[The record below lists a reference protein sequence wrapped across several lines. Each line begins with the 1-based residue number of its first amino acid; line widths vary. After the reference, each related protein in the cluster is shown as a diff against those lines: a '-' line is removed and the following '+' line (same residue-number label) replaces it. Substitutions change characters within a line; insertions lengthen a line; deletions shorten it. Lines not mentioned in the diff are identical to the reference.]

1 MCCVCFVYISCFLS
15 WFLVTYIYI
24 VFVSSLKKHFWDFY
38 LKMALQTPNEA
49 KMLKSL
55 CKWCIAN
62 TNIRIVPPN
71 YYTKLIEH
79 FSADKEKKGLQ
90 ITLNFQYIPNL
101 KELTKLQI
109 SKFMEDILNWCF
121 QHTNL
126 MTARS
131 IESRSSG
138 ETLLHFASS
147 EGFLLIVKKLIYKG
161 ANPDGL
167 LNSKE

>member
-1 MCCVCFVYISCFLS
+1 M
-15 WFLVTYIYI
+15 
-24 VFVSSLKKHFWDFY
+24 
-38 LKMALQTPNEA
+38 
-49 KMLKSL
+49 
-55 CKWCIAN
+55 
-62 TNIRIVPPN
+62 R
-71 YYTKLIEH
+71 LIEH

-90 ITLNFQYIPNL
+90 ISLNFQYIPNL
-101 KELTKLQI
+101 KELTKLQV

-121 QHTNL
+121 QHTDL

-131 IESRSSG
+131 VHNRNSG

-147 EGFLLIVKKLIYKG
+147 EGFLHIVKKLIYKG

>member
-1 MCCVCFVYISCFLS
+1 
-15 WFLVTYIYI
+15 
-24 VFVSSLKKHFWDFY
+24 
-38 LKMALQTPNEA
+38 MALQTPNEA
-49 KMLKSL
+49 KMLKNL
-55 CKWCIAN
+55 CKWCRDN
-62 TNIRIVPPN
+62 TNLRIVPPN
-71 YYTKLIEH
+71 YYTKLIRH
-79 FSADKEKKGLQ
+79 FSEDKDEKGLQ
-90 ITLNFQYIPNL
+90 IILNFQYISNL
-101 KELTKLQI
+101 KELTKLQV

-131 IESRSSG
+131 IESRSTG

-147 EGFLLIVKKLIYKG
+147 EGFLLIVKKLISRG